1 MLGKLAANAWPL
13 YGQEDLPHFGMTC
26 RNGHSGISDSGSTWC
41 ALTQHGLASDE
52 QAFYHSDVDLP
63 FADFFN
69 VWGFGLWNRHL

>member
-26 RNGHSGISDSGSTWC
+26 RNGHSGIIDSGSTWC

-69 VWGFGLWNRHL
+69 V